1 MTEYAANLYKVMRNS
16 ASGKQIS
23 YSSKLVTRNLSV
35 LAISQCDLW
44 ARSHPQDS
52 FHSQC
57 AQWKK

>member
-35 LAISQCDLW
+35 LAISQCDL
-44 ARSHPQDS
+44 
-52 FHSQC
+52 
-57 AQWKK
+57 